1 MKRRIEILA
10 FERERVIRS
19 AGPVNCPLCYAPGG
33 LLTTAEAA
41 ALARVQVQSIY
52 RWLAQGKAH
61 GVKTPGGQHRIC
73 ENSIFKVLP

>member
-10 FERERVIRS
+10 FERARIVRR
-19 AGPVNCPLCYAPGG
+19 AGPVICPVCYAPSD
-33 LLTTAEAA
+33 LLTPAEAA

>member
-1 MKRRIEILA
+1 
-10 FERERVIRS
+10 
-19 AGPVNCPLCYAPGG
+19 
-33 LLTTAEAA
+33 LTTAEAA